1 MPKHPPT
8 QPANADLTQPKHKFG
23 IGQIVRVVAGS
34 TMDRSAAQGTYKI
47 VGQLPGDGSEFS
59 YRVKSTSE
67 PHERVVRESQ
77 LTR

>member
-1 MPKHPPT
+1 MPKHPPK
-8 QPANADLTQPKHKFG
+8 QSGHPDIAQPKHKYG

-34 TMDRSAAQGTYKI
+34 TMDRSAAQGTYKV
-47 VGQLPGDGSEFS
+47 VGQLPGDGNEFS

>member
-1 MPKHPPT
+1 MPKHPPRH
-8 QPANADLTQPKHKFG
+8 PVAEDRSQPKHKFG
-23 IGQIVRVVAGS
+23 IGQVVRLVAGPFER
-34 TMDRSAAQGTYKI
+34 TAASGSYKI